1 MLTGMREQ
9 PEPERLPSDAD
20 EPLGGDPAC
29 WLHLV
34 CPSCG
39 VVLDRTPVE
48 HGPGCIG
55 TTPYNED

>member
-1 MLTGMREQ
+1 MDGDEDPRK
-9 PEPERLPSDAD
+9 PVD

-39 VVLDRTPVE
+39 VVLGEPSVQHRPE
-48 HGPGCIG
+48 CEEQERNFRP
-55 TTPYNED
+55 